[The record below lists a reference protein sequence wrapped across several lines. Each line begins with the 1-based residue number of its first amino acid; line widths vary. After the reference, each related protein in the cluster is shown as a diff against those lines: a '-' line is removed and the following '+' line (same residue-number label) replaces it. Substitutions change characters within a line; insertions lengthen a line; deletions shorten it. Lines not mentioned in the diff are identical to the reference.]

1 MAHPKSALF
10 HAENVPIIIYV
21 RLLNS
26 ALGKDWVSWEPET
39 LRKSISDKFH
49 LPEAI
54 KPDVGHQPI
63 DRVMAAIFAAK
74 TLLGN
79 PDVFSTRLEGFENI
93 ILAFNNHVPN
103 FDVLEVA
110 SPAEINYG
118 VQLAKNLEPDLP
130 KFSEDVVAYIRGC
143 FAQYGVFSY
152 PEALLDYEPDS
163 QKELREHIRA
173 RAKNIDINNLNIEDV
188 VDVQAA
194 KLYDVENYALER
206 LTMAK
211 EELAKA
217 K

>member
-10 HAENVPIIIYV
+10 HAENVPVVIYV

-26 ALGKDWVSWEPET
+26 VLGPTWVSWEPET
-39 LRKSISDKFH
+39 LRNSLAQKFDLPKADKSEKAH
-49 LPEAI
+49 
-54 KPDVGHQPI
+54 KPI
-63 DRVMAAIFAAK
+63 ERVMAAIFAAK

-110 SPAEINYG
+110 SPSEINYG
-118 VQLAKNLEPDLP
+118 IQLAKLIEPDLP
-130 KFSEDVVAYIRGC
+130 KFAEDVVAYIRAC
-143 FAQYGVFSY
+143 FAQYGVFAY
-152 PEALLDYEPDS
+152 PESLADYEPES
-163 QKELREHIRA
+163 QKELREQIRV
-173 RAKNIDINNLNIEDV
+173 RAKNIDINNLNMEDV

-206 LTMAK
+206 LAMAK
-211 EELAKA
+211 EEMAKA